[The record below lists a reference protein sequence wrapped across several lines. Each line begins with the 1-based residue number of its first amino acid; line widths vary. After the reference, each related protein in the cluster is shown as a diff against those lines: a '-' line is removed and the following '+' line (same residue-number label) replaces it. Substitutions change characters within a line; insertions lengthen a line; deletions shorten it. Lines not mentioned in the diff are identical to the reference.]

1 MKEGKDNV
9 KPKGDIAEA
18 APEAISVAV
27 SSVQSEADA
36 IQVIKKH
43 RELNLYKGELLVT
56 EDKCVF
62 VQSNESKALNHASK
76 QGLKLFRIQWP
87 V

>member
-27 SSVQSEADA
+27 SRVHSEEDA
-36 IQVIKKH
+36 IQVIKTH
-43 RELNLYKGELLVT
+43 EDLNSYEGELLVT

-62 VQSNESKALNHASK
+62 KDENNAVNHAFK
-76 QGLKLFRIQWP
+76 QKLKLFRIQWP

>member
-18 APEAISVAV
+18 APEEISVAV
-27 SSVQSEADA
+27 SRVQSESDA
-36 IQVIKKH
+36 IEVIKKH

-56 EDKCVF
+56 EDRCVF
-62 VQSNESKALNHASK
+62 IQSNESKALNHASK
-76 QGLKLFRIQWP
+76 QRLKLFRIQWT

>member
-18 APEAISVAV
+18 APKAISVAV
-27 SSVQSEADA
+27 SRIHNEDEAVSWCKT
-36 IQVIKKH
+36 QEYMTK
-43 RELNLYKGELLVT
+43 YSGEVLVT
-56 EDKCVF
+56 EDRNIFLKP
-62 VQSNESKALNHASK
+62 NENQALNHASK